1 MAGELVTPD
10 GRRMAVGLEDKVIIV
25 TGAGG
30 GIGEALAR
38 SACASGSTVIGV
50 GRRRS
55 ALERVAADLDGGP
68 GHFVIEVADVA
79 EADDVER
86 LVGRTARRFGRID
99 GCFNNAGVGHDGA
112 ELPDMA
118 VDVFDRMMR
127 INVFGC
133 MHVLRSTLAIM
144 RDQRYGSI
152 VNNASAAA
160 ALGVAMHAPYV
171 ASKHAVIG
179 LTNAAGVEAAAYG
192 VRVNA
197 VSPGYI
203 WTPIHQDALG
213 ADTFNDPERAAEVQA
228 RMSARIPM
236 RRVAQ
241 PEEVADVA
249 AFLLSDAASYIAG
262 EAVVVDGG
270 LLASFA
276 P

>member
-1 MAGELVTPD
+1 MTVRLD
-10 GRRMAVGLEDKVIIV
+10 DKIIIV

-38 SACASGSTVIGV
+38 SACACGSTVIAV
-50 GRRRS
+50 GRRGS
-55 ALERVAADLDGGP
+55 ALERVAGDMDGGP
-68 GHFVIEVADVA
+68 GQFVIEVADVTQA
-79 EADDVER
+79 DAVEA
-86 LVGRTARRFGRID
+86 LVRRTARRFGRVD
-99 GCFNNAGVGHDGA
+99 GCFNNAGVSHEGA

-118 VDVFDRMMR
+118 VDVFDRVMR

-133 MHVLRSTLAIM
+133 LHVLRSTLGIM

-160 ALGVAMHAPYV
+160 AIGVAMHAPYV
-171 ASKHAVIG
+171 ASKHAVVG

-197 VSPGYI
+197 VSPGWV
-203 WTPIHQDALG
+203 WTPIHQGALG
-213 ADTFNDPERAAEVQA
+213 ADTFNDPERSAEAQAQMAA
-228 RMSARIPM
+228 RTPM

-241 PEEVADVA
+241 PQEIADVA

-262 EAVVVDGG
+262 ESIVVDGG
-270 LLASFA
+270 QIASFA